1 MPLRED
7 TESRLAA
14 IVSSSDDAIVS
25 KDLNGT
31 VQTWN
36 LGAERIFGYT
46 AKEIIGK
53 SIRIIIPADRQS
65 EEDFVLS
72 KVRRGLMVDHFETVR
87 QRKDGTLIDVSVTVS
102 PLRNTNGEI
111 IGASKI
117 AREIT
122 EQRRLRAAAE
132 EASRLK
138 DEFLT
143 VLSHELRTPLNAVL
157 GYSRMLRRE
166 DKRMSA
172 DLRERALDALER
184 NADSLSRL
192 VSDVL
197 DTSRMVTG
205 KLRLELDAHGIDAVI
220 MEAIRTIQ
228 PAAEAKGIALGV
240 HIYPGLTVLC
250 DRDRMQQAMWNI
262 LSNAIKFTPSGGRV
276 TVRADRHG
284 GEITITIAD
293 TGIGIAPEHLPLVFR
308 HFWQAHTGAS
318 REFGGLGLGL
328 ALSRHIVELH
338 GGSIGAESEGQGMGT
353 AFTVMLPTATAMR
366 ARERHLTPVAK

>member
-157 GYSRMLRRE
+157 GYSRMLRR
-166 DKRMSA
+166 
-172 DLRERALDALER
+172 
-184 NADSLSRL
+184 
-192 VSDVL
+192 
-197 DTSRMVTG
+197 
-205 KLRLELDAHGIDAVI
+205 
-220 MEAIRTIQ
+220 
-228 PAAEAKGIALGV
+228 
-240 HIYPGLTVLC
+240 
-250 DRDRMQQAMWNI
+250 
-262 LSNAIKFTPSGGRV
+262 
-276 TVRADRHG
+276 
-284 GEITITIAD
+284 
-293 TGIGIAPEHLPLVFR
+293 
-308 HFWQAHTGAS
+308 
-318 REFGGLGLGL
+318 
-328 ALSRHIVELH
+328 
-338 GGSIGAESEGQGMGT
+338 
-353 AFTVMLPTATAMR
+353 
-366 ARERHLTPVAK
+366 